1 MRFFIICIL
10 MLSSLSFQTVASPEK
25 IDSQLQVLKKEV
37 MQLNRQLFILE
48 EELLYPSSTQLAVFL
63 SVDVGQYFVI
73 DNVELKIDGET
84 MTHYLYTV
92 REQKALARGGV
103 QRLYMGNLQSGE
115 HQLTAIFN
123 GVGPNQRP
131 LQRATSI
138 TFNKVKEVKNIELS
152 IKDDESKQQAQFSAR
167 EW

>member
-1 MRFFIICIL
+1 